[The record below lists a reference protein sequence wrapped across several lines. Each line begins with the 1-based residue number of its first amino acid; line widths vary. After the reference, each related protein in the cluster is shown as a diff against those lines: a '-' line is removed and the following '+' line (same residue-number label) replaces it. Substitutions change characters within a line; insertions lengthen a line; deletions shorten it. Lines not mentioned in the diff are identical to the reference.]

1 LCDLAWQTGFYALGN
16 YLTQNGS
23 DNNLPTDNQPH
34 ASLSDDTAGA
44 ALHRQMRA
52 YEERHDSQTGLLN
65 GEAFQELLAGMLHER
80 GASREVALV
89 WIDVLNLRRE
99 FALWGA
105 QGVEVQVAQ
114 VAETLRSVVG
124 RSSTDP
130 SVTGPVVAGRDTLI
144 GRCSTDCILV
154 AIEADKFNKSHQR
167 RIQSIAEALA
177 PLRAPG
183 SGNKIETAV
192 GVAFWPSD
200 AASAEELVRF
210 ASLAASRAG
219 YLRSPQVQGFRVG
232 MNYQMLRENHLEVEM
247 RRCFESGTER
257 EQFGLVYQ
265 PKIEVATGHVLGAEA
280 LIRWNHPKLGTIA
293 PTEFIPVAERS
304 ELIQRIV
311 EFALNTALRDV
322 QRWQEQGL
330 SLPLISVNMSWANL
344 RREDFV
350 PAVRARLAQIPI
362 APARLELEVT
372 ESVLMDDEELF
383 AARVRQLQAIG
394 VRVAIDDFGT
404 RYTGFNALRR
414 IPVDAMKID
423 RCFIQGID
431 RSRDARALC
440 ATIVAMAR
448 QLKLRT
454 VAEGVELPGEF
465 EVLKEIGCDAAQG
478 YLFQR
483 PVPAAE
489 LAAFLLRWPKPAE
502 SRGFVLQSQQIAAI
516 LPR

>member
-1 LCDLAWQTGFYALGN
+1 MGN
-16 YLTQNGS
+16 VLDHNGPG
-23 DNNLPTDNQPH
+23 DN
-34 ASLSDDTAGA
+34 LSDTYLND
-44 ALHRQMRA
+44 ALRRQMQAHEQRYDA
-52 YEERHDSQTGLLN
+52 HTGLLN
-65 GEAFQELLAGMLHER
+65 CQSFQESLAGMLHER
-80 GASREVALV
+80 DASREVALI

-99 FALWGA
+99 FALWGV

-114 VAETLRSVVG
+114 VAETLRSVTGSGALLG
-124 RSSTDP
+124 RFST
-130 SVTGPVVAGRDTLI
+130 R
-144 GRCSTDCILV
+144 CILV
-154 AIEADKFNKSHQR
+154 ALEADKFNKADRR
-167 RIQSIAEALA
+167 RIQSIADALT

-183 SGNKIETAV
+183 AGNKIETAA

-200 AASAEELVRF
+200 AASAEDLTRF

-219 YLRSPQVQGFRVG
+219 YLRSQLVQGFRAA
-232 MNYQMLRENHLEVEM
+232 MNHQMLRQNHLEVEM

-257 EQFGLVYQ
+257 EQFGVVYQ

-280 LIRWNHPKLGTIA
+280 LLRWHHPKLGTVS
-293 PTEFIPVAERS
+293 PSEFIPVAEQS

-311 EFALNTALRDV
+311 EFALSTALCDV
-322 QRWQEQGL
+322 QQWQKLGIT
-330 SLPLISVNMSWANL
+330 LPVISVNMSWANL

-362 APARLELEVT
+362 SPSRLELEVT

-383 AARVRQLQAIG
+383 ATRVRQLQAIG

-431 RSRDARALC
+431 RSRETRALC
-440 ATIVAMAR
+440 ETIVAMAR

-454 VAEGVELPGEF
+454 VAEGVELQGEF

-489 LAAFLLRWPKPAE
+489 LTGFLLRWQKPVEPCEAALVSE
-502 SRGFVLQSQQIAAI
+502 QVAAI
-516 LPR
+516 VRR